1 MKQGCNRAATGMQ
14 QGCNRAAR
22 AVGTSEGGQ
31 SDIQYPY
38 DVYLIYDVT
47 YTLINTCRSR
57 GRSRSRGSAD
67 TASLSS
73 TIYNSSMMYT
83 LIYTYRSRGSVGANT
98 DNASLYTCIL
108 LLCIL
113 LLIGHVSSSSQDM
126 YYSGANTDIASLYTC
141 ILLLIGHVSS
151 SS

>member
-1 MKQGCNRAATGMQ
+1 
-14 QGCNRAAR
+14 
-22 AVGTSEGGQ
+22 
-31 SDIQYPY
+31 
-38 DVYLIYDVT
+38 
-47 YTLINTCRSR
+47 
-57 GRSRSRGSAD
+57 
-67 TASLSS
+67 
-73 TIYNSSMMYT
+73 MYT